1 MALKKYNPTSPGRRF
16 MSVPT
21 YEEITKTVPEKSLVE
36 PLKKKAGRN
45 SYGRITVRHRGGG
58 NKRQYRIIDFKRN
71 RDGIPAKVVAIEY
84 DPNRSAN
91 IALIQYEDGVKSYIL
106 APVGL
111 TVGQEILS
119 GETADI
125 KPGNTL
131 MLKDIPVGTIIHNI
145 ELYPGHGGQLV
156 LSLIHISITKCTTTS
171 GFRTMSSSA
180 QQLCRNATS
189 PTASCRIRRLT
200 SSTRRV
206 RR

>member
-16 MSVPT
+16 MTVPT
-21 YEEITKTVPEKSLVE
+21 YEEITKTKPERSLIE

-71 RDGIPAKVVAIEY
+71 RDGIPATVIAIEY

-106 APVGL
+106 APVGM
-111 TVGQEILS
+111 TVGQQVLS

-131 MLKDIPVGTIIHNI
+131 MLKDIPVGTIVHNI
-145 ELYPGHGGQLV
+145 EDSWFVQP
-156 LSLIHISITKCTTTS
+156 
-171 GFRTMSSSA
+171 
-180 QQLCRNATS
+180 ATQRS
-189 PTASCRIRRLT
+189 
-200 SSTRRV
+200 
-206 RR
+206 